1 MDLDAAADRLYGL
14 APGEFVAARDALA
27 KEAKTAGDAALA
39 RQISALRRPTVV
51 GWAVNQASRRHPEE
65 LDEFLDVGA
74 RLREAWRRQDAEAL
88 AALTQE
94 RSAATARVA
103 RLIRQDAEA
112 DGQPLSGT
120 AGTEVEQTLDAAVV
134 DETASA
140 QVRQGR
146 LIRGLSYSGFA
157 PAPVVRPV
165 RAHPAETGA
174 GAGALPSGRR
184 AGVPSSERRK
194 GDGSTAKE
202 RAAREK
208 AERERKEREK
218 AASDARNAAA
228 EAGEGHSSWE
238 AELSEAVGEHDRL
251 ADRVA
256 ELSGELAA
264 AKDRQAAARHRLDV
278 ARREEDRARRAA
290 ESARL
295 RADRAEA
302 ALRDLPPAED

>member
-51 GWAVNQASRRHPEE
+51 GWAVNQAARRHPEE

-94 RSAATARVA
+94 RSAATARLA

-120 AGTEVEQTLDAAVV
+120 AGTEIEQTLDAAVV
-134 DETASA
+134 DETASD

-146 LIRGLSYSGFA
+146 LARGLSYSGFA

-165 RAHPAETGA
+165 RARPAEA
-174 GAGALPSGRR
+174 GAGAPSSGRR
-184 AGVPSSERRK
+184 AGGPPREK
-194 GDGSTAKE
+194 AAKE

-218 AASDARNAAA
+218 AAADARNAAA

-238 AELSEAVGEHDRL
+238 AELAEAVGEHDRL

-264 AKDRQAAARHRLDV
+264 AKDRQAVARHRLDV